1 MAGGIPNS
9 RQKGETIAH
18 LLIEEIFPIYGS
30 CLQIVTDNG
39 TEFENKTVKET
50 MEALNVS
57 HNTMPYY
64 HPQSNAKVERFH
76 HTLHDI
82 LAKLID
88 DHIDKWHLYL
98 NPALAAI
105 RFNVSE
111 SSKYSPFFLL
121 YNRDVV
127 LPLDNLL
134 KPRRKYQ
141 GEETHQIALEQQHKT
156 LMSVYRHMKRA
167 KRRQAK

>member
-1 MAGGIPNS
+1 
-9 RQKGETIAH
+9 
-18 LLIEEIFPIYGS
+18 
-30 CLQIVTDNG
+30 
-39 TEFENKTVKET
+39 

-57 HNTMPYY
+57 HITTSFY

-76 HTLHDI
+76 RTLHDM

-88 DHIDKWHLYL
+88 DHVDRWDLYL
-98 NPALAAI
+98 NQALAAI

-111 SSKYSPFFLL
+111 SSKFSPYFLL

-134 KPRRKYQ
+134 KPRHKYQ
-141 GEETHQIALEQQHKT
+141 GAETHQIALEQQHKT
-156 LMSVYRHMKRA
+156 FMTVYRHMKRA
-167 KRRQAK
+167 KRRQQNMLTKTAKILNSRSMIQYIIRISVSQTNFKITGNPISGS